1 MSRILASLITS
12 VWAINRDR
20 AAAYLPQVVK
30 LMTGT
35 SERLTQTELN
45 AYRARLQPRM
55 EMPGEPYDEENGG
68 TAEDPITT
76 ATYDRGV
83 MVLSMK
89 DVVLKYDQSCGPYG
103 AETYVEWL
111 RSAEQDAT
119 VAGVVLDVDSPGGEG
134 SGMRMVVE
142 QLRTMKKPV
151 VSLVRQGLAASAAYG
166 IVASTKEV
174 YASDPQ
180 DVFGSIGTYMTT
192 ADMYGYYEK
201 EGLVMK
207 DHYATLST
215 DKNGPFREAIEGKPE
230 RLVNEI
236 IDPFNTAFIGLIKE
250 ARPAMA
256 KTEAQWNTGRTFFAD
271 EALELGLIDG
281 YNTMEGCI
289 ARVRALA
296 ASTPSTP
303 KNKSTMSW
311 KTNLMNAL
319 NKVFGTNEA
328 VTAEAIAAVNTEL
341 AANGATEVEVMA
353 LAEAT
358 AARAAVA
365 QVAELSAK
373 LEKAEAD
380 MATLQSTLATELQN
394 TSTLS
399 TEVTN
404 LTTQLS
410 EAKARIELLE
420 NEGGSEGKPANANGG
435 AGDKDPANTE
445 KDPKD
450 YAHNV
455 AVRELLARM

>member
-1 MSRILASLITS
+1 
-12 VWAINRDR
+12 
-20 AAAYLPQVVK
+20 
-30 LMTGT
+30 
-35 SERLTQTELN
+35 
-45 AYRARLQPRM
+45 
-55 EMPGEPYDEENGG
+55 
-68 TAEDPITT
+68 
-76 ATYDRGV
+76 
-83 MVLSMK
+83 
-89 DVVLKYDQSCGPYG
+89 
-103 AETYVEWL
+103 
-111 RSAEQDAT
+111 
-119 VAGVVLDVDSPGGEG
+119 
-134 SGMRMVVE
+134 MRMVVE

-180 DVFGSIGTYMTT
+180 DVFGSIGIYMTT

-230 RLVNEI
+230 RLINEI
-236 IDPFNTAFIGLIKE
+236 IDPFNAAFIDLIKE

-256 KTEAQWNTGRTFFAD
+256 KTEAKWNTGRTFFGD

-281 YNTMEGCI
+281 YNTLEGCI

-353 LAEAT
+353 VAEAT

-365 QVAELSAK
+365 QVADLSAK
-373 LEKAEAD
+373 LEVLTADLAAATTARDEAY
-380 MATLQSTLATELQN
+380 AKQGAAL
-394 TSTLS
+394 

-455 AVRELLARM
+455 AVRQILARM